1 MKKIIISLISALFI
15 YSVNAI
21 AQPSLTA
28 ANINPVNGDSYTLV
42 TSVYPASP
50 GASGAGVTWNFSTL
64 PNVSSAAFSFINPVS
79 SIYGN
84 TNFTSAAVSALKTP
98 DTCYYFNP
106 GPASML
112 YMGIQVNAT
121 DYYSYSDPEVMLNY
135 PFNYTNTFTD
145 AFTGPG
151 SQVGFSFTKSGSTTV
166 TADGWGILITPGG
179 TFNNVLRVHQTE
191 TGNYLLGF
199 TTIPFNQDTYYWY
212 LPGIH
217 YPVLTISS
225 GNTNA
230 ANANTCY
237 YLLAT
242 QPVVAA
248 TATSASICAGS
259 GTTITAS
266 GASTYSW
273 TPGNLSGASVNVA
286 PVSTTTYTVTGTDN
300 NGMTGT
306 STVTITV
313 NPLPVINANSS
324 ANAVCEGNSVTLTGS
339 GNATSY
345 NWSGGIT
352 DGVAFIPVST
362 ATYTVTGVGSGGC
375 ISSATTSVTVNP
387 LPVVIPNASANA
399 VCAGSFVT
407 LSASGTALVYS
418 WSGSVSNGVPFIP
431 TATATYT
438 ITGQNANC
446 SAAATIS
453 VTVNPLPSVMAT
465 TTDSVF
471 CINDA
476 GVSFLVLPSGGMWS
490 GAGVSGNSFTPSVAG
505 AGVHPA
511 VYSYTDGNGCSNSAI
526 INMIVYALPSVT
538 ANSTASAV
546 CAGSAVTLSGGG
558 ASSYS
563 WTGGVTDGVPLTPTA
578 TNTYTVTGT
587 NLNSC
592 TNTASTTVTVNPQ
605 PTITAQA
612 GNQTVVA
619 GTNVMY
625 YVSSQAGATY
635 QWQTNVG
642 FGWQN
647 LSNFGQYNG
656 VNNDTLTI
664 SSVTLSNTNQPF
676 QCIVTLGSCSS
687 TSAIAYLYVNSSVGI
702 SEITSQ
708 QLSVYPNPVSSNIT
722 VTVNPVLVGS
732 IYTITDL
739 LGNTVLSGKL
749 QNETSEVNLDEVA
762 AGMYMLKL
770 DADAVR
776 TIKLIKQ

>member
-1 MKKIIISLISALFI
+1 M
-15 YSVNAI
+15 
-21 AQPSLTA
+21 
-28 ANINPVNGDSYTLV
+28 
-42 TSVYPASP
+42 
-50 GASGAGVTWNFSTL
+50 
-64 PNVSSAAFSFINPVS
+64 
-79 SIYGN
+79 
-84 TNFTSAAVSALKTP
+84 
-98 DTCYYFNP
+98 
-106 GPASML
+106 
-112 YMGIQVNAT
+112 
-121 DYYSYSDPEVMLNY
+121 
-135 PFNYTNTFTD
+135 
-145 AFTGPG
+145 
-151 SQVGFSFTKSGSTTV
+151 
-166 TADGWGILITPGG
+166 
-179 TFNNVLRVHQTE
+179 
-191 TGNYLLGF
+191 
-199 TTIPFNQDTYYWY
+199 
-212 LPGIH
+212 
-217 YPVLTISS
+217 
-225 GNTNA
+225 
-230 ANANTCY
+230 
-237 YLLAT
+237 
-242 QPVVAA
+242 
-248 TATSASICAGS
+248 
-259 GTTITAS
+259 
-266 GASTYSW
+266 
-273 TPGNLSGASVNVA
+273 
-286 PVSTTTYTVTGTDN
+286 
-300 NGMTGT
+300 
-306 STVTITV
+306 
-313 NPLPVINANSS
+313 
-324 ANAVCEGNSVTLTGS
+324 
-339 GNATSY
+339 
-345 NWSGGIT
+345 
-352 DGVAFIPVST
+352 
-362 ATYTVTGVGSGGC
+362 
-375 ISSATTSVTVNP
+375 
-387 LPVVIPNASANA
+387 
-399 VCAGSFVT
+399 
-407 LSASGTALVYS
+407 
-418 WSGSVSNGVPFIP
+418 
-431 TATATYT
+431 
-438 ITGQNANC
+438 
-446 SAAATIS
+446 
-453 VTVNPLPSVMAT
+453 
-465 TTDSVF
+465 VF
-471 CINDA
+471 DA

-558 ASSYS
+558 ANSYS
-563 WTGGVTDGVPLTPTA
+563 WTGSVTDAVSFIPSA

-587 NLNSC
+587 DLNSW
-592 TNTASTTVTVNPQ
+592 TNTASATVTVNPQ

-702 SEITSQ
+702 SEITAQ
-708 QLSVYPNPVSSNIT
+708 QLSVYPNPASSTIT